1 MRWRPLLLSLRRGSN
16 LAMATLVFLL
26 ITYSAGIGRVHLFD
40 WDEVN
45 FAECA
50 REMRWS
56 GAYLYAQIGYL
67 PFWEKPP
74 LFFWVQ
80 AASMALWGE
89 TEWAARFPN
98 VLIMGITLWV
108 LYSLGTQW
116 HSSLFGW
123 LWMFFYGIALL
134 PAFYAR
140 SGLIDPLFNLFML
153 LAAMSG
159 GRAFAGEI
167 KAWKAGL
174 WTGLW
179 MALAVL
185 TKGPVGIG
193 LPGLALTT
201 LSLFHRQF
209 KVLLQVGLMAAL
221 IVSVMVG
228 SWLGLLYLSG
238 KAHLITDFWAYQWRL
253 FSTPDAGHGG
263 PWYYHIVLWLVGLLP
278 ASPWA
283 VRALRHIR
291 LVALPYPAQTLL
303 WLTLWTLVIFSV
315 VKTKIIHYSSL
326 GYFGV
331 TYLAAMGWQKSR
343 KSASLW
349 LLSGVGLLVFAAVS
363 GILPLFMKQV
373 GGWIHWVKDP
383 FAREV
388 LRSRPV
394 AWRGWEGWPGLVA
407 LGGLGILFLVP
418 LGAFTRLVGLG
429 LITVAW
435 ESFVLW
441 VYVPRVEAYSQAPLV
456 RFCERA
462 AVEGAVVWPLGFKSY
477 VPYFYGRMGP
487 SLSPGKWGSVE
498 AFESALLRGEAGPVY
513 FVSRVD
519 RYKSFV
525 ESLKLQVIEQSGG
538 YVLLSLGSFPNEAE
552 KNNPPKVTTQE
563 AHETLLEAEK
573 R

>member
-1 MRWRPLLLSLRRGSN
+1 MRWRTLLLSLRRGSN

-56 GAYLYAQIGYL
+56 GEYLYAQIGYL

-331 TYLAAMGWQKSR
+331 NYLAAMGWQKSR

-498 AFESALLRGEAGPVY
+498 AFESALLRGEVGPVY

-538 YVLLSLGSFPNEAE
+538 YVLLSLGSFPNETE

>member
-1 MRWRPLLLSLRRGSN
+1 MRLLLSIRRGRGP
-16 LAMATLVFLL
+16 AIATLGLFLL
-26 ITYSAGIGRVHLFD
+26 TFSAGIGRVHLFD

-50 REMRWS
+50 REMRLS
-56 GAYLYAQIGYL
+56 GEYLYAQIGFL

-80 AASMALWGE
+80 AASMSLWGE

-98 VLIMGITLWV
+98 VLITGITLWI
-108 LYSLGTQW
+108 LYSLGRQW
-116 HSSLFGW
+116 HTPAFGW
-123 LWMFFYGIALL
+123 LWMFFYGVSLL

-159 GRAFAGEI
+159 SRAFTAHTPP
-167 KAWKAGL
+167 WKAGF

-193 LPGLALTT
+193 LPALALIT
-201 LSLFHRQF
+201 LSLSHRQF
-209 KVLLQVGLMAAL
+209 KALFQLGLSTALTVSLL
-221 IVSVMVG
+221 IG
-228 SWLGLLYLSG
+228 SWLSLLYFSG
-238 KAHLITDFWAYQWRL
+238 RAYLIADFWAYQWRL

-263 PWYYHIVLWLVGLLP
+263 PWYYHIVIWLVGLLP

-283 VRALRHIR
+283 LSALRSIR
-291 LVALPYPAQTLL
+291 LFTLPYPAQTLL

-331 TYLAAMGWQKSR
+331 TYLAVIGWQKNR
-343 KSASLW
+343 KTSLPW
-349 LLSGVGLLVFAAVS
+349 LISGIGLLLLMAVS

-373 GGWIHWVKDP
+373 GSWLHWVKDP
-383 FAREV
+383 FAQEA
-388 LRSRPV
+388 LRSRPI
-394 AWRGWEGWPGLVA
+394 AWSGWEGWPAMLL
-407 LGGLGILFLVP
+407 LGGLGILFL
-418 LGAFTRLVGLG
+418 TRLGTMARLAGLG
-429 LITVAW
+429 VIIMIW

-441 VYVPRVEAYSQAPLV
+441 VYAERAEAYSQAPLV
-456 RFCERA
+456 RFCQRA
-462 AVEGAVVWPLGFKSY
+462 AAEGAIAWPLGFKSY
-477 VPYFYGRMGP
+477 IPYYYGRMMP
-487 SLSPGKWGSVE
+487 PLSPGKWGSME
-498 AFESALLRGEAGPVY
+498 AFEAALLRNEVGPVY

-519 RYKSFV
+519 RYKSLM
-525 ESLKLQVIEQSGG
+525 ESLNLQLIEQSGG
-538 YVLLSLGSFPNEAE
+538 YVLLLVGSSPQEVGAE
-552 KNNPPKVTTQE
+552 FHPAP
-563 AHETLLEAEK
+563 
-573 R
+573 

>member
-1 MRWRPLLLSLRRGSN
+1 MRWRRLLLSLRRDS
-16 LAMATLVFLL
+16 LPAVAMLVFLV
-26 ITYSAGIGRVHLFD
+26 ITYTAGIGRVHLFD

-50 REMRWS
+50 REMRLS

-108 LYSLGTQW
+108 LYGLGRQW
-116 HSSLFGW
+116 HSTTFAW
-123 LWMFFYGIALL
+123 IWMFFYGIALL

-159 GRAFAGEI
+159 GRAFGGQVE
-167 KAWKAGL
+167 AWKAGL

-193 LPGLALTT
+193 LPAIALIT
-201 LSLFHRQF
+201 LGLFHRQVRGLF
-209 KVLLQVGLMAAL
+209 QVGLTAAL
-221 IVSVMVG
+221 MVSLIVG

-283 VRALRHIR
+283 LAALRHIR
-291 LVALPYPAQTLL
+291 PFALPHPAQTLL

-331 TYLAAMGWQKSR
+331 TYLAAIGWHKSR
-343 KSASLW
+343 KSALLW
-349 LLSGVGLLVFAAVS
+349 LLSGAGMVVFMAVS

-373 GGWIHWVKDP
+373 ESWLHWVEDP

-394 AWRGWEGWPGLVA
+394 AWSGWEGWPGLVA
-407 LGGLGILFLVP
+407 LGGLGMLFLVP
-418 LGAFTRLVGLG
+418 LGALTRLVGLG
-429 LITVAW
+429 LITVVW

-462 AVEGAVVWPLGFKSY
+462 AAEGAVAWPLGFKSY

-487 SLSPGKWGSVE
+487 SVSPGQWGSVE
-498 AFESALLRGEAGPVY
+498 AFEAALLRGEAGPVY

-525 ESLKLQVIEQSGG
+525 ESLNLQVIEQSGG
-538 YVLLSLGSFPNEAE
+538 YVLLLPGSSPNEAE
-552 KNNPPKVTTQE
+552 KNSSPTTTAQK
-563 AHETLLEAEK
+563 AHETPTEAEK

>member
-56 GAYLYAQIGYL
+56 GEYLYAQIGYL

-201 LSLFHRQF
+201 PSLFHRQF

-552 KNNPPKVTTQE
+552 KNNSPKVTTQE